1 MSVASPTVA
10 DDAAPT
16 ERGGLRT
23 RSGGSTE
30 TVGRVLDKIKGWL
43 QADRGGAR
51 GGGTVLEDGRAE
63 GRRRAQPSGRLVD
76 GLKILDAASEGLAA
90 RAVAYVHTGEGP
102 ELVAELSQRADDSA
116 DRLLNRPATLGAW
129 TYTTRAEDKAI
140 AQSVPGWS
148 IDKGATAR
156 GNLYTLTEAVG
167 VDELVRLGRLLAA
180 VSPDV
185 SRASDRLPLWFAAL
199 LTDVAKT
206 CGDRRAAGKN
216 RAPGV
221 RSRWTP
227 ELLTAILRD
236 GGVAEER
243 IPATVVAGI
252 FDRPLT
258 PDYYGDALAVLV
270 VQAGIEEYLAAHPAD
285 VEAVGP
291 LLRATGKVELL
302 RFLRARPAALDA
314 FVGLV
319 ARLATDGA
327 KSVREE
333 AVGAIAALPAPRQV
347 ELLEPLLTTMPA
359 SRLGGLVTHLV
370 GVEGGIEA
378 LRRAHAAHGRGARGT
393 LLTNAIERATAL
405 DVATVV
411 VEEPVGLPPFTPLPE
426 VALGEPFVRSARD
439 AVDRRLAAARDD
451 LAALEALPEAEAQ
464 SWRLSRARGTV
475 KDLAAITD
483 DHLRQVAQYLS
494 GALTKVPP
502 RSVLAELQVPAIRGR
517 LDGLTLLHD
526 IRFARS
532 HGGGRQRYPWYQL
545 NATTDMAVDLRVLA
559 DGVERA
565 GVQDAEAAVAE
576 LVFDTW
582 FTRGTFAPEHLWPYF
597 AEHPRALE
605 TNLGLQPPSTVSTY
619 GRSERLEVALSI
631 LGGFPTIPN
640 RYLPR
645 LAELA
650 LGEGRTHRVT
660 AQKVLESHAG
670 ARELAEQGLRDGK
683 AEIRATAA
691 VWLQR
696 LGDPAAIPALRAA
709 LVKERREV
717 ARAAFLGALESLGD
731 DISADLAPATLLA
744 EATKGLTGKAPVSMA
759 WFPLDGL
766 PALRWA
772 TDGEPVPAEVARWW
786 VVLAVKLKDPS
797 GLGLVARYESL
808 LDDESRAA
816 LGRFALDAWIGKDTR
831 GPTAEESRAYADGEA
846 QQRYDRYQHWYRQH
860 PEYYEAQASRT
871 VDQHHQDAFREHQ
884 SNYLGSAIA
893 DKGLLALTVG
903 MPGAELTR
911 AVQQYLTTHVTR
923 RAQIEALVRALAAN
937 AEPASVQLLLSV
949 ARRHRQATVQAVAQR
964 LTEDLAERRGWSAE
978 ELADRTVQTAGF
990 EDDGVLHLDLGS
1002 REYTARITP
1011 TFALELANDAGK
1023 VVKALPA
1030 PRADDDPDQVKA
1042 ARSQLSTSRKE
1053 LKAVVALQT
1062 QRLHEAMCTGR
1073 EWPAADWLEFVAGH
1087 PVMSRL
1093 AAGLVW
1099 LENPGPDQR
1108 AFRPGDAGA
1117 LIDVDDEDVALAPG
1131 ATVSLAH
1138 GVLLGADEAGRW
1150 REHLADYEIR
1160 PLFDQ
1165 LAVDVPVLDGQATAI
1180 SDRKGW
1186 LTDSFTVRGRATK
1199 LGYARSQTEDGGWF
1213 SGYEKAYP
1221 SVGITA
1227 VIEFTG
1233 AFLPEENI
1241 PAAITELVFRRSTRA
1256 YGQSAEARL
1265 ADLPPVLVAE
1275 SYRDYLT
1282 VAAGGSFDPAWE
1294 KKSAW

>member
-1 MSVASPTVA
+1 VF
-10 DDAAPT
+10 
-16 ERGGLRT
+16 
-23 RSGGSTE
+23 
-30 TVGRVLDKIKGWL
+30 DKIKGWL
-43 QADRGGAR
+43 QGDHDGAVE
-51 GGGTVLEDGRAE
+51 GGGTALEARAE
-63 GRRRAQPSGRLVD
+63 GRRRTAPSGRLVD
-76 GLKILDAASEGLAA
+76 GLKILDAGTEGLAA
-90 RAVAYVHTGEGP
+90 RAIAYVHTGDGP
-102 ELVAELSQRADDSA
+102 ELVTELSQRADDAA

-129 TYTTRAEDKAI
+129 TYTTQAEDKAI
-140 AQSVPGWS
+140 KERVPGWDV
-148 IDKGATAR
+148 DKGATAR
-156 GNLYTLTEAVG
+156 GNLYTLTEPVG
-167 VDELVRLGRLLAA
+167 IDVLVRLGRLFAA
-180 VSPDV
+180 ASSGV
-185 SRASDRLPLWFAAL
+185 SRASDQLPAWFAAL

-206 CGDRRAAGKN
+206 SGSRRTAGRNGK
-216 RAPGV
+216 PGV
-221 RSRWTP
+221 RDQWTP
-227 ELLTAILRD
+227 QLLAAILRD
-236 GGVAEER
+236 GGVAEGS

-252 FDRPLT
+252 FDRPST
-258 PDYYGDALAVLV
+258 TNYYGDPLAVLAAQPGV
-270 VQAGIEEYLAAHPAD
+270 EEYLVAHVQETSD
-285 VEAVGP
+285 VAVA
-291 LLRATGKVELL
+291 LRATGKVELL
-302 RFLRARPAALDA
+302 QFLRTRPAALDA

-319 ARLATDGA
+319 AQLATDSA

-333 AVGAIAALPAPRQV
+333 AAGNLAALPATRQV

-370 GVEGGIEA
+370 GVEGGVDA
-378 LRRAHAAHGRGARGT
+378 LRRAHAADDRGARGT
-393 LLTNAIERATAL
+393 LLSNAIERATAL

-411 VEEPVGLPPFTPLPE
+411 VDEPLDLPPFTPLPE
-426 VALGEPFVRSARD
+426 VALGDAFVRSARD
-439 AVDRRLAAARDD
+439 AVDRRLAAARDE
-451 LAALEALPEAEAQ
+451 LAALQALPKAEAQ
-464 SWRLSRARGTV
+464 SWRLSHAQGAV

-483 DHLRQVAQYLS
+483 DHLTQVAQYLS

-502 RSVLAELQVPAIRGR
+502 RTVLVELQAPAIRGR

-545 NATTDMAVDLRVLA
+545 NATTDMAVDLRILA

-565 GVQDAEAAVAE
+565 GVQDSEAAVAE

-597 AEHPRALE
+597 AEHPRSID
-605 TNLGLQPPSTVSTY
+605 TILGLQPSSTVATY
-619 GRSERLEVALSI
+619 SRSERLEVALTI

-650 LGEGRTHRVT
+650 LGEGKTHRVA
-660 AQKVLESHAG
+660 AQKVLESHVG

-683 AEIRATAA
+683 AEIRVTAA

-696 LGDPAAIPALRAA
+696 LGDPAALPALRAA
-709 LVKERREV
+709 LAKERREV

-744 EATKGLTGKAPVSMA
+744 EATKGLKAKAPASMA

-766 PALRWA
+766 PGLRWA
-772 TDGEPVPAEVARWW
+772 ADGEAVPVEVVRWW

-797 GLGLVARYESL
+797 GLGLIARYESL

-816 LGRFALDAWIGKDTR
+816 LGRFALDAWIGKDTQ
-831 GPTAEESRAYADGEA
+831 GPTAEESRAYADSEA
-846 QQRYDRYQHWYRQH
+846 QPRYDRYQHWYKQH
-860 PEYYEAQASRT
+860 PQYYEAEASRT

-884 SNYLGSAIA
+884 ANYLGSAIA

-903 MPGAELTR
+903 MPGADLTR
-911 AVQQYLTTHVTR
+911 AVQQYLKAHNTR

-937 AEPASVQLLLSV
+937 GDPASIQLLLSV
-949 ARRHRQATVQAVAQR
+949 ARRHRQATVQAVAQQ
-964 LTEDLAERRGWSAE
+964 LAEDLAERRGWSAE

-990 EDDGVLHLDLGS
+990 EDDGILHLDLGS
-1002 REYTARITP
+1002 REYTGRITP
-1011 TFALELANDAGK
+1011 TFTLELTNEAGK

-1030 PRADDDPDQVKA
+1030 PRADDDPDQVRA
-1042 ARSQLSTSRKE
+1042 AKSQLSTSRKE

-1062 QRLHEAMCTGR
+1062 QRLYEAMCTGR
-1073 EWPAADWLEFVAGH
+1073 EWPVADWLEFVAGH

-1117 LIDVDDEDVALAPG
+1117 LIDVDDEDVSLAQG
-1131 ATVSLAH
+1131 ATVSVAH
-1138 GVLLGADEAGRW
+1138 GVLLGADQAGRW

-1165 LAVDVPVLDGQATAI
+1165 LEVTVPVTDRSATAI

-1199 LGYARSQTEDGGWF
+1199 LGYARSQAEDGGWF

-1282 VAAGGSFDPAWE
+1282 VAAGGSFDAAWE